1 MIYLANDSIHY
12 QTVFIP
18 RQSYQSG
25 TTRNPDYGSGLTS
38 GDVIN
43 LITQSDAFERV
54 VYDPTTKRIY
64 FYNGEGTPATTSVD
78 CTDFIKDGM
87 VSEVKIEN
95 GYLIIVFNTDSG
107 KENISIP
114 LTDIFN
120 PDNYY
125 TKTETDTKLGEKQN
139 NLVSGQ
145 NIKTINRQ
153 SILGPGNIE
162 IKGTEYEAGENI
174 DITGRVISVTGITV
188 PTKTSEL
195 TNDSGFITEEALAGY
210 ATEEWVEGKGYLT
223 EHQSLSAYST
233 TEEMNQAISSATQD
247 MATTGDL
254 NTLKT
259 EIEAEIPDVSDF
271 VTSGEVQTKIDNAIA
286 TETAR
291 TESTYLKEH
300 QSLSAYSTTEQVQSM
315 INSAKTEVEA
325 EIPTKTSELTN
336 DSGFLT
342 EHQSLSAYSTTQEMN
357 TAIDNAIA
365 VETARTESTYLK
377 EHQSLSAYSTTVQV
391 QGMIDSAKTE
401 IESEIPDVSNF
412 ITSGQAQSQIDSA
425 ITTETARTENVYAK
439 KTDIPVVPTSNTAF
453 TNDAGYITED
463 ALDGYATEEWVEGKG
478 YLTEHQSLSAYS
490 TTQEMNTA
498 IDNATSGKQD
508 TLIAG
513 TNIDITNNTV
523 SVTGITIPDVS
534 EFVTSGEVQTQINDS
549 LTGYSTTEQMNS
561 AISSA
566 TQDMA
571 TTGDLNTLKTE
582 VEAEIPTK
590 VSDLTNDAG
599 YLTQHQ
605 SLNGL
610 FASVN
615 YVSSAKTI
623 YFYDKSNT
631 QVGSV
636 DATEFIKDGMVDN
649 VYISGGSLCISFNT
663 DSGKETITIPLTDI
677 FNPNNYYDKTAIDN
691 IIASE
696 TARTESTYLKEHQSL
711 SAYST
716 TEQVQS
722 MINSAKTEVEAEIP
736 DVSNFVTSAQV
747 ETQITDKGY
756 ATTGQ
761 LNTLKTEIE
770 AEIPDVSD
778 FVTSGEV
785 QTQIN
790 DSISGIP
797 TQFKTINNESII
809 GSGNIEISAG
819 TTYSAGT
826 NIDITNNT
834 ISVTGITV
842 PTKTSDL
849 TNDSGFVTSGDVE
862 ERVEGFEETTS
873 RALNDLNTRVNSKQD
888 TLVSGTNIKTIN
900 NESIIGSGNIEISA
914 GTEYEAGTNID
925 ITNNTISVTGITIPD
940 VSNFITSGQ
949 AQSQIDSAITAETA
963 RTENVYAKKT
973 DIPVVPTS
981 NTAFTNDAGY
991 ITEDALDGYASEE
1004 WVEGKGYLTEHQSL
1018 SAYSTTQ
1025 EMNTAI
1031 DNATSGKQDTLIAG
1045 TNIDITNNTVS
1056 VTGITIPDVSQFITS
1071 GQAQSQ
1077 IDSAIA
1083 SETART
1089 ESTYLKEH
1097 QSLSAYST
1105 TVQVQGMIDSA
1116 KTEVEAEIP
1125 TKTSEL
1131 TNDSGFLTEH
1141 QSLSAYSTTQEM
1153 NTAISNATSGKQD
1166 TLVSGTNIKTVN
1178 NQSIL
1183 GAGNIEISGGTTY
1196 SAGTNIDITN
1206 NTISVTG
1213 ITIPDVSNF
1222 ITSGQAQSQIDSTL
1236 QEYDAFLPSEL
1247 SSLGF
1252 IKNDDTTD
1260 VNIINIRVLTQSAY
1274 DNLVSTSSVSET
1286 TIYII
1291 KN

>member
-125 TKTETDTKLGEKQN
+125 TKSETDTKLSEKQN
-139 NLVSGQ
+139 NLVSGT
-145 NIKTINRQ
+145 NIKTINNQ

-174 DITGRVISVTGITV
+174 DITNNTISVTGITV

-195 TNDSGFITEEALAGY
+195 TNDSGF
-210 ATEEWVEGKGYLT
+210 LT

-233 TEEMNQAISSATQD
+233 TEQMNSAISSATQD

-254 NTLKT
+254 STLKT
-259 EIEAEIPDVSDF
+259 EIESEIPDVSDF

-357 TAIDNAIA
+357 QAIDNAIA

-377 EHQSLSAYSTTVQV
+377 EHQSLSAYSTTVEV
-391 QGMIDSAKTE
+391 EGMINTATQDMATTGDLNTLKTE
-401 IESEIPDVSNF
+401 IEAEIPDVSNF

-425 ITTETARTENVYAK
+425 ITTETARTENIYAK

-534 EFVTSGEVQTQINDS
+534 QFITSGQAQSQID
-549 LTGYSTTEQMNS
+549 S
-561 AISSA
+561 AI
-566 TQDMA
+566 
-571 TTGDLNTLKTE
+571 
-582 VEAEIPTK
+582 
-590 VSDLTNDAG
+590 
-599 YLTQHQ
+599 
-605 SLNGL
+605 
-610 FASVN
+610 
-615 YVSSAKTI
+615 
-623 YFYDKSNT
+623 
-631 QVGSV
+631 
-636 DATEFIKDGMVDN
+636 
-649 VYISGGSLCISFNT
+649 
-663 DSGKETITIPLTDI
+663 
-677 FNPNNYYDKTAIDN
+677 TA
-691 IIASE
+691 E

-761 LNTLKTEIE
+761 LNTVKSEIE

-873 RALNDLNTRVNSKQD
+873 RALNHLNTRVNSKQD

-900 NESIIGSGNIEISA
+900 NQSILGSGNINIQGGGGGGANIIELTQA
-914 GTEYEAGTNID
+914 EYNAL
-925 ITNNTISVTGITIPD
+925 
-940 VSNFITSGQ
+940 TS
-949 AQSQIDSAITAETA
+949 
-963 RTENVYAKKT
+963 Y
-973 DIPVVPTS
+973 
-981 NTAFTNDAGY
+981 
-991 ITEDALDGYASEE
+991 TEDALYVITDAETVDLNDY
-1004 WVEGKGYLTEHQSL
+1004 
-1018 SAYSTTQ
+1018 
-1025 EMNTAI
+1025 
-1031 DNATSGKQDTLIAG
+1031 ATSSDVQTL
-1045 TNIDITNNTVS
+1045 
-1056 VTGITIPDVSQFITS
+1056 S
-1071 GQAQSQ
+1071 G
-1077 IDSAIA
+1077 
-1083 SETART
+1083 
-1089 ESTYLKEH
+1089 
-1097 QSLSAYST
+1097 
-1105 TVQVQGMIDSA
+1105 
-1116 KTEVEAEIP
+1116 
-1125 TKTSEL
+1125 
-1131 TNDSGFLTEH
+1131 
-1141 QSLSAYSTTQEM
+1141 
-1153 NTAISNATSGKQD
+1153 
-1166 TLVSGTNIKTVN
+1166 
-1178 NQSIL
+1178 
-1183 GAGNIEISGGTTY
+1183 
-1196 SAGTNIDITN
+1196 
-1206 NTISVTG
+1206 
-1213 ITIPDVSNF
+1213 DVSNKVDKINTTASSDSYRTPRWNNQGQVTGYTQLYSSNLTINGNSNGTIKISNGRYPSIF
-1222 ITSGQAQSQIDSTL
+1222 APTSAGSAGQPLLSNGSGAPVWGTYKFQ
-1236 QEYDAFLPSEL
+1236 FLS
-1247 SSLGF
+1247 
-1252 IKNDDTTD
+1252 
-1260 VNIINIRVLTQSAY
+1260 QSAY
-1274 DNLVSTSSVSET
+1274 DALTTKDST
-1286 TIYII
+1286 TIYFII
-1291 KN
+1291 DEN

>member
-95 GYLIIVFNTDSG
+95 GYLVIVFNTDSG

-162 IKGTEYEAGENI
+162 IRGTEYEAGENI
-174 DITGRVISVTGITV
+174 DITGRVISVTGITI

-233 TEEMNQAISSATQD
+233 TEEMNSAISSATQD

-254 NTLKT
+254 NTIKT

-401 IESEIPDVSNF
+401 VEAEIPDVSNF

-636 DATEFIKDGMVDN
+636 DATEFIKDGMVEN

-716 TEQVQS
+716 TVQVQG
-722 MINSAKTEVEAEIP
+722 MIDSAKIEV
-736 DVSNFVTSAQV
+736 
-747 ETQITDKGY
+747 
-756 ATTGQ
+756 
-761 LNTLKTEIE
+761 E

-873 RALNDLNTRVNSKQD
+873 RALNELNTRVNSKQD

-900 NESIIGSGNIEISA
+900 NQSILGSGNINIQGGGGGGANIIELTKA
-914 GTEYEAGTNID
+914 EYNAL
-925 ITNNTISVTGITIPD
+925 
-940 VSNFITSGQ
+940 TS
-949 AQSQIDSAITAETA
+949 
-963 RTENVYAKKT
+963 Y
-973 DIPVVPTS
+973 
-981 NTAFTNDAGY
+981 
-991 ITEDALDGYASEE
+991 TEDALYVITDAETVDLNNY
-1004 WVEGKGYLTEHQSL
+1004 
-1018 SAYSTTQ
+1018 
-1025 EMNTAI
+1025 
-1031 DNATSGKQDTLIAG
+1031 ATSSDVQTLSSEVQTLSGDVSNKVDKINTTASSDSYR
-1045 TNIDITNNTVS
+1045 TPRWNNQGQ
-1056 VTGITIPDVSQFITS
+1056 VTGYTQLYSSVLTI
-1071 GQAQSQ
+1071 
-1077 IDSAIA
+1077 
-1083 SETART
+1083 
-1089 ESTYLKEH
+1089 
-1097 QSLSAYST
+1097 
-1105 TVQVQGMIDSA
+1105 
-1116 KTEVEAEIP
+1116 
-1125 TKTSEL
+1125 
-1131 TNDSGFLTEH
+1131 N
-1141 QSLSAYSTTQEM
+1141 
-1153 NTAISNATSGKQD
+1153 
-1166 TLVSGTNIKTVN
+1166 
-1178 NQSIL
+1178 
-1183 GAGNIEISGGTTY
+1183 GNS
-1196 SAGTNIDITN
+1196 N
-1206 NTISVTG
+1206 NTIKT
-1213 ITIPDVSNF
+1213 SNSSYPSIF
-1222 ITSGQAQSQIDSTL
+1222 APTSAGSAGQPLLSNGSGAPVWATFKFWYGTQSQ
-1236 QEYDAFLPSEL
+1236 YDA
-1247 SSLGF
+1247 
-1252 IKNDDTTD
+1252 ITTK
-1260 VNIINIRVLTQSAY
+1260 
-1274 DNLVSTSSVSET
+1274 DNN
-1286 TIYII
+1286 TIYFV
-1291 KN
+1291 KDD